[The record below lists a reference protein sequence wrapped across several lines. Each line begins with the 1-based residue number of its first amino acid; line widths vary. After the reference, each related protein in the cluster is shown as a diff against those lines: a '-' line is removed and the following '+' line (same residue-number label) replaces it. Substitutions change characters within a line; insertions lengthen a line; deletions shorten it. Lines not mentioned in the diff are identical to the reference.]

1 MDKSSESR
9 NMQPDQGGGTEQG
22 PVASGG
28 QAGNAEARS
37 AVAARMA
44 GATFDENLPGRWVD
58 LQLMPAVDGAGLGPA
73 LGWLGGALASGQAL
87 WVWPAPAWCLLG
99 LFLVTAVWGRL
110 WARAGGA
117 LWVQPAGPSPAQPP
131 EGEGALPYTVPGS
144 LSARGSAALRRAWAV
159 WRAALTTPGSG
170 WAEMASLGA
179 LLLLVA
185 GLWGLDALLVA
196 LAGLALLGLRQL
208 TRGRPAAQ
216 IILAV
221 LGGMAWPWW
230 LGHTAWAA
238 LDGESLLISML
249 WGTAYVGW
257 ARLGQERAAGRPLLA
272 TDAAQGGVVLFFL
285 LGGRPV
291 AGAFLTLALIGQI
304 LVQAAL
310 WRAGRQQEVPAR
322 TWPLAAIGTILAGL
336 ACGGWI

>member
-9 NMQPDQGGGTEQG
+9 DMQPDYSGGTEQRS
-22 PVASGG
+22 VAGG
-28 QAGNAEARS
+28 EQTGDAEARS
-37 AVAARMA
+37 AVAAKMA
-44 GATFDENLPGRWVD
+44 VAPFDENLPGRWVD
-58 LQLMPAVDGAGLGPA
+58 LQLTPAMGGAGLGPA

-117 LWVQPAGPSPAQPP
+117 LRVQPAGPSPAQPS
-131 EGEGALPYTVPGS
+131 EGGSALPYTVPGS

-159 WRAALTTPGSG
+159 LRAVLTTPGSG
-170 WAEMASLGA
+170 WAEMAGLGA
-179 LLLLVA
+179 LLLLGA
-185 GLWGLDALLVA
+185 GLRGLDALLVA
-196 LAGLALLGLRQL
+196 LAGLALLGLRRL
-208 TRGRPAAQ
+208 TRGRPAVQ
-216 IILAV
+216 ILLAV

-238 LDGESLLISML
+238 LGGESLLISML

-257 ARLGQERAAGRPLLA
+257 ARLGQAGAAGRPLLA
-272 TDAAQGGVVLFFL
+272 TDAAQGAMVLFFL

-291 AGAFLTLALIGQI
+291 VGAFLALALLGQI

-310 WRAGRQQEVPAR
+310 WRAGRRQEAPAR
-322 TWPLAAIGTILAGL
+322 TWPLAAAGTILSGL